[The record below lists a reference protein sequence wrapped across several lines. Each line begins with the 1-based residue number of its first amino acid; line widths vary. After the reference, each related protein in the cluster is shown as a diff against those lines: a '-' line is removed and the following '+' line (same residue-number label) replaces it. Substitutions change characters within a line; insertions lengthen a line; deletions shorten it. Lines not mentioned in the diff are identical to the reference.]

1 MAVAAEEEVEY
12 GEVQEV
18 LALVLVVVEAA
29 QALVVGKEV
38 KVHLAV
44 EVMRLAPVE
53 VEVGVPLVVDLTL
66 MAELEAEEQYN

>member
-1 MAVAAEEEVEY
+1 MAAEEEVEY

-18 LALVLVVVEAA
+18 YQELVVVEVA
-29 QALVVGKEV
+29 QALVVDKEI
-38 KVHLAV
+38 KVPV
-44 EVMRLAPVE
+44 VTEVVHLAPVE